1 MRNAGERPAVDLHF
15 NFTLMKYLLN
25 SFLSLILLS
34 GCQQFVG
41 EICPDGRTV
50 AVTLELQPEQPAAKA
65 RATDENTIQDVNLY
79 LYGNGQSYHFYATGA
94 SHQIDI
100 APGTYSIHAAVNQ
113 HKDLGELP
121 YSALI
126 NYRTNAPQEGTL
138 TMYGYA
144 YQKLDLTT
152 KVIQVSVKRNAA
164 KIAYNITVAPDKEI
178 EILSVQLCSMPNKD
192 YLICEDQMD
201 MTDPSYGFYD
211 SEVRTLPEGT
221 KSASGLFYMLSN
233 RRGENSTI
241 KDQKQKNAEN
251 APENASFFRI
261 RGRSGENKIVDYIVY
276 LGANN
281 TSDFNVWPN
290 EAHTYNITLSGDNE
304 TDTRISSYTLDI
316 TDWWPRKYNVPDNDY
331 GGLDIYV
338 TNKSDYTFTG
348 TLKVMKGDGE
358 KFAAGDGGWNFGP
371 DVELYIP
378 QRGGQRYDLR
388 YAPSLVKKGV
398 NSQVQYQVV
407 VNDNAGESTKFNFA
421 CEFANM
427 VQAYFTTG
435 TGSVTVSGELAKAA
449 GTNYV
454 LAYCYEDG
462 CTFTAVD
469 GNGYAFDGWY
479 ADQAYTQLLSASAT
493 YKHAPTKAKSSIYA
507 KFALEKQPKVEISC
521 NQQNKNSTYMYNR
534 NTVTMTV
541 TDYSGPVTIK
551 ATCAAGGLFTSTTSF
566 SKTVVSGQSFT
577 LDPIV
582 FVPTAVGDVSY
593 TIDVATSTGI
603 KIGSKTVTNNIVATK
618 LTPSISISYDSN
630 TRQMSYK
637 PAYTST
643 YVYWFGYKTVIARVA
658 FTPALDYPA
667 PIESAQLLKIQLY
680 PTFRAYEIT
689 GAEDTSSGQW
699 APVERTINSPSISG
713 HEFAAINTTYADAQG
728 ISYTLTSVSNMTGLD
743 AVDPL
748 LAPYTEGDTMLLLP
762 FTESEA
768 IAAKMMDRTF
778 IKYTLSKTTPNASEL
793 KVTLLYSKSDLQ
805 LVTDNRQISFTNNLN

>member
-1 MRNAGERPAVDLHF
+1 M
-15 NFTLMKYLLN
+15 
-25 SFLSLILLS
+25 
-34 GCQQFVG
+34 G

-50 AVTLELQPEQPAAKA
+50 VVTLELQPEQPAAKA

-126 NYRTNAPQEGTL
+126 NYRTDAPQEGTL

-192 YLICEDQMD
+192 YLICEEQMD
-201 MTDPSYGFYD
+201 LTDPSYGFYD
-211 SEVRTLPEGT
+211 SEVRTLPEGA

-479 ADQAYTQLLSASAT
+479 ADQAYTQLLSASAS
-493 YKHAPTKAKSSIYA
+493 YMYAPTKAKSSIYA

-521 NQQNKNSTYMYNR
+521 NQQNKNSTYMYNK

-582 FVPTAVGDVSY
+582 FVPTAVGNISY
-593 TIDVATSTGI
+593 TLDVTTSTGI

-618 LTPSISISYDSN
+618 LTPKISISYDSN
-630 TRQMSYK
+630 TRQTSYK

-713 HEFAAINTTYADAQG
+713 HEFAPINTTYADAQG

-743 AVDPL
+743 AKNPL
-748 LAPYTEGDTMLLLP
+748 LAPYTEGDTILLLP

-778 IKYTLSKTTPNASEL
+778 IKYFFNKP
-793 KVTLLYSKSDLQ
+793 TLLPSQISVSNSYPKNDLQ
-805 LVTDNRQISFTNNLN
+805 IVTDIKLINITNNL

>member
-1 MRNAGERPAVDLHF
+1 
-15 NFTLMKYLLN
+15 MKYLLN

-50 AVTLELQPEQPAAKA
+50 VVTLELQPEQPAAKA

-126 NYRTNAPQEGTL
+126 NYRTDAPQEGTL

-192 YLICEDQMD
+192 YLICEEQMD
-201 MTDPSYGFYD
+201 LTDPSYGFYD
-211 SEVRTLPEGT
+211 SEVRTLPEGA

-241 KDQKQKNAEN
+241 KDQEQKNAES
-251 APENASFFRI
+251 APENASFVRI

-479 ADQAYTQLLSASAT
+479 ADQAYTQLLSASAS
-493 YKHAPTKAKSSIYA
+493 YMYAPTKAKSSIYA

-521 NQQNKNSTYMYNR
+521 NQQNKNSTYMYNK

-582 FVPTAVGDVSY
+582 FVPTAVGNISY
-593 TIDVATSTGI
+593 TLDVTTSTGI

-618 LTPSISISYDSN
+618 LTPKISISYDSN
-630 TRQMSYK
+630 TRQTSYK

-713 HEFAAINTTYADAQG
+713 HEFAPINTTYADAQG

-743 AVDPL
+743 AKNPL
-748 LAPYTEGDTMLLLP
+748 LAPYTEGDTILLLP

-778 IKYTLSKTTPNASEL
+778 IKYFFNKP
-793 KVTLLYSKSDLQ
+793 TLLPSQISVSNSYPKNDLQ
-805 LVTDNRQISFTNNLN
+805 IVTDIKLINITNNL

>member
-1 MRNAGERPAVDLHF
+1 
-15 NFTLMKYLLN
+15 MKHIAKIILTVLL
-25 SFLSLILLS
+25 LPGLS
-34 GCQQFVG
+34 GC
-41 EICPDGRTV
+41 
-50 AVTLELQPEQPAAKA
+50 EQPSTSDPKEGNEVSVMLEVLSEQLHTT
-65 RATDENTIQDVNLY
+65 RAIAESDIDDVNIFIYSATGGLK
-79 LYGNGQSYHFYATGA
+79 QHIYASGA
-94 SHQIDI
+94 SHKIDI
-100 APGTYSIHAAVNQ
+100 APGRYSIYVAANIHQ
-113 HKDLGELP
+113 DMGDLSLTRLQS
-121 YSALI
+121 YAI
-126 NYRTNAPQEGTL
+126 TAPTDEGTL
-138 TMYGYA
+138 TMIGS
-144 YQKLDLTT
+144 DTFT
-152 KVIQVSVKRNAA
+152 IDGSGQVLPISLKRHAA
-164 KIAYNITVAPDKEI
+164 KIAYNIAVDPAAGDI
-178 EILSVQLCSMPNKD
+178 EISSVQLCSIPD
-192 YLICEDQMD
+192 REYLI
-201 MTDPSYGFYD
+201 TDLTAPTEPASGFHD
-211 SEVRTLPEGT
+211 SEIRKFPDG
-221 KSASGLFYMLSN
+221 SQRANGIFYMLTN
-233 RRGENSTI
+233 RQGDVSSI
-241 KDQKQKNAEN
+241 ASQDQKNPDK
-251 APENASFFRI
+251 APKYASYLCI
-261 RGRSGENKIVDYIVY
+261 RGRSGENKVVDFVVY
-276 LGANN
+276 LGSNMTTN
-281 TSDFNVWPN
+281 FDVLPN
-290 EAHTYNITLSGDNE
+290 EAHTYNITILSDSE
-304 TDTRISSYTLDI
+304 TDTRITSYLFEFYSS
-316 TDWWPRKYNVPDNDY
+316 WPRSPYCIPGDY
-331 GGLDIYV
+331 GEFSVRNG
-338 TNKSDYTFTG
+338 NRSDHTFTG
-348 TLKVMKGDGE
+348 KLEVTQGD
-358 KFAAGDGGWNFGP
+358 AASFRYGDGGAWHEGALH
-371 DVELYIP
+371 DVYIP
-378 QRGGQRYDLR
+378 AKSDTRGDMEYTPALI
-388 YAPSLVKKGV
+388 KKGV
-398 NSQVQYQVV
+398 NQTLAYRLTITDEQGEAIRFEASQ
-407 VNDNAGESTKFNFA
+407 
-421 CEFANM
+421 EFANM
-427 VQAYFTTG
+427 VRANFQAG
-435 TGSVTVSGELAKAA
+435 TGSVTVNGELAKAA

-462 CTFTAVD
+462 CTFTAMD

-493 YKHAPTKAKSSIYA
+493 YKHAPTKGQDAIYA
-507 KFALEKQPKVEISC
+507 RFALIKQPKVEISC
-521 NQQNKNSTYMYNR
+521 NQQNKNSTYMYNK

-618 LTPSISISYDSN
+618 LTPNISISYDSN

-689 GAEDTSSGQW
+689 GAEDPGSGQW

-748 LAPYTEGDTMLLLP
+748 LAPYTEGDTILVLP

-778 IKYTLSKTTPNASEL
+778 IKYFFNKP
-793 KVTLLYSKSDLQ
+793 TLLPSQISVSNSYPKNDLQ
-805 LVTDNRQISFTNNLN
+805 IVTDIKLINITNNL

>member
-1 MRNAGERPAVDLHF
+1 
-15 NFTLMKYLLN
+15 MKYLLN

-50 AVTLELQPEQPAAKA
+50 VVTLELQPEQPAAKA

-126 NYRTNAPQEGTL
+126 NYRTDAPQEGTL

-192 YLICEDQMD
+192 YLICEEQMD
-201 MTDPSYGFYD
+201 LTDPSYGFYD
-211 SEVRTLPEGT
+211 SEVRTLPEGA

-479 ADQAYTQLLSASAT
+479 ADQAYTQLLSASAS
-493 YKHAPTKAKSSIYA
+493 YMYAPTKAKSSIYA
-507 KFALEKQPKVEISC
+507 KFALEKQPKVEISW
-521 NQQNKNSTYMYNR
+521 NKNSTYMYNK

-582 FVPTAVGDVSY
+582 FVPTAVGNISY
-593 TIDVATSTGI
+593 TLDVTTSTGI

-618 LTPSISISYDSN
+618 LTPKISISYDSN
-630 TRQMSYK
+630 TRQTSYK

-713 HEFAAINTTYADAQG
+713 HEFAPINTTYADAQG

-743 AVDPL
+743 AKNPL
-748 LAPYTEGDTMLLLP
+748 LAPYTEGDTILLLP

-778 IKYTLSKTTPNASEL
+778 IKYFFNKP
-793 KVTLLYSKSDLQ
+793 TLLPSQISVSNSYPKNDLQ
-805 LVTDNRQISFTNNLN
+805 IVTDIKLINITNNL

>member
-1 MRNAGERPAVDLHF
+1 MASRKSTNPV
-15 NFTLMKYLLN
+15 
-25 SFLSLILLS
+25 
-34 GCQQFVG
+34 
-41 EICPDGRTV
+41 
-50 AVTLELQPEQPAAKA
+50 QPAAKA

-126 NYRTNAPQEGTL
+126 NYRTDAPQEGTL

-192 YLICEDQMD
+192 YLICEEQMD
-201 MTDPSYGFYD
+201 LTDPSYGFYD
-211 SEVRTLPEGT
+211 SEVRTLPEGA

-479 ADQAYTQLLSASAT
+479 ADQAYTQLLSASAS
-493 YKHAPTKAKSSIYA
+493 YMYAPTKAKSSIYA

-521 NQQNKNSTYMYNR
+521 NQQNKNSTYMYNK

-582 FVPTAVGDVSY
+582 FVPTAVGNISY
-593 TIDVATSTGI
+593 TLDVTTSTGI

-618 LTPSISISYDSN
+618 LTPKISISYDSN
-630 TRQMSYK
+630 TRQTSYK

-713 HEFAAINTTYADAQG
+713 HEFAPINTTYADAQG

-743 AVDPL
+743 AKNPL
-748 LAPYTEGDTMLLLP
+748 LAPYTEGDTILLLP

-778 IKYTLSKTTPNASEL
+778 IKYFFNKP
-793 KVTLLYSKSDLQ
+793 TLLPSQISVSNSYPKNDLQ
-805 LVTDNRQISFTNNLN
+805 IVTDIKLINITNNL

>member
-1 MRNAGERPAVDLHF
+1 
-15 NFTLMKYLLN
+15 MKYLLN
-25 SFLSLILLS
+25 SFLSLLLLS
-34 GCQQFVG
+34 GCQQFAG

-50 AVTLELQPEQPAAKA
+50 AVTLELQPEQPAAEA
-65 RATDENTIQDVNLY
+65 RATDESTIQDVNLY

-126 NYRTNAPQEGTL
+126 NYRTDAPREGTL

-192 YLICEDQMD
+192 YLICEEQMD
-201 MTDPSYGFYD
+201 LTDPSYGFYD
-211 SEVRTLPEGT
+211 SEVRILPERA

-479 ADQAYTQLLSASAT
+479 ADQAYTQLLSASAS
-493 YKHAPTKAKSSIYA
+493 YMYAPTKAKSSIYA

-521 NQQNKNSTYMYNR
+521 NQQNKNSTYMYNK

-582 FVPTAVGDVSY
+582 FVPTAVGNISY
-593 TIDVATSTGI
+593 TLDVTTSTGI

-618 LTPSISISYDSN
+618 LTPKISISYDSN
-630 TRQMSYK
+630 TRQTSYK

-713 HEFAAINTTYADAQG
+713 HEFAPINTTYADAQG

-743 AVDPL
+743 AKNPL
-748 LAPYTEGDTMLLLP
+748 LAPYTEGDTILLLP

-778 IKYTLSKTTPNASEL
+778 IKYFFNKP
-793 KVTLLYSKSDLQ
+793 TLLPSQISVSNSYPKNDLQ
-805 LVTDNRQISFTNNLN
+805 IVTDIKLINITNNL

>member
-1 MRNAGERPAVDLHF
+1 
-15 NFTLMKYLLN
+15 MKYLLN
-25 SFLSLILLS
+25 SILSLILLS

-50 AVTLELQPEQPAAKA
+50 SVTLELQPEQPATEA

-94 SHQIDI
+94 SHHIDI
-100 APGTYSIHAAVNQ
+100 DIVPGNYSIHAAVNQ
-113 HKDLGELP
+113 HKDLGDLP

-126 NYRTNAPQEGTL
+126 NCRTDAPREGTL
-138 TMYGYA
+138 TMYGYV
-144 YQKLDLTT
+144 YQKIDLAT
-152 KVIQVSVKRNAA
+152 KIIQVSVKRNAA

-201 MTDPSYGFYD
+201 LTDPSYGFYD
-211 SEVRTLPEGT
+211 SEVRTLPEGA
-221 KSASGLFYMLSN
+221 KSASGSFYMLSN

-241 KDQKQKNAEN
+241 KDQKQKNANN
-251 APENASFFRI
+251 APKNASFFRI
-261 RGRSGENKIVDYIVY
+261 RGRSGENKIVDYVVY

-304 TDTRISSYTLDI
+304 TDTRITSYTLDI

-407 VNDNAGESTKFNFA
+407 VNDNAGESTTFNFA

-427 VQAYFTTG
+427 VRANFQAG

-462 CTFTAVD
+462 CTFTAMD

-479 ADQAYTQLLSASAT
+479 ADQAYTQLLSAAAA
-493 YKHAPTKAKSSIYA
+493 YKHAPTKGQDAIYA
-507 KFALEKQPKVEISC
+507 RFALVKQPKVEISC
-521 NQQNKNSTYMYNR
+521 NQQNKNSTYMYNK

-577 LDPIV
+577 LDPLV

-643 YVYWFGYKTVIARVA
+643 YVYWYGYKTVIARVA

-689 GAEDTSSGQW
+689 GAEDPGSGQW

-713 HEFAAINTTYADAQG
+713 HEFAPINTTYADAQG
-728 ISYTLTSVSNMTGLD
+728 ISYTLTSVNNMSGLD

-778 IKYTLSKTTPNASEL
+778 IKYKFNAKIQPNEVKITPIYN
-793 KVTLLYSKSDLQ
+793 KSDLQ
-805 LVTDNRQISFTNNLN
+805 IESTFSKIKINNNLN

>member
-1 MRNAGERPAVDLHF
+1 
-15 NFTLMKYLLN
+15 
-25 SFLSLILLS
+25 
-34 GCQQFVG
+34 
-41 EICPDGRTV
+41 
-50 AVTLELQPEQPAAKA
+50 
-65 RATDENTIQDVNLY
+65 
-79 LYGNGQSYHFYATGA
+79 
-94 SHQIDI
+94 
-100 APGTYSIHAAVNQ
+100 
-113 HKDLGELP
+113 
-121 YSALI
+121 
-126 NYRTNAPQEGTL
+126 
-138 TMYGYA
+138 MYGYA

-192 YLICEDQMD
+192 YLICEEQMD
-201 MTDPSYGFYD
+201 LTDPSYGFYD
-211 SEVRTLPEGT
+211 SEVRTLPEGA

-479 ADQAYTQLLSASAT
+479 ADQAYTQLLSASAS
-493 YKHAPTKAKSSIYA
+493 YMYAPTKAKSSIYA

-521 NQQNKNSTYMYNR
+521 NQQNKNSTYMYNK

-582 FVPTAVGDVSY
+582 FVPTAVGNISY
-593 TIDVATSTGI
+593 TLDVTTSTGI

-618 LTPSISISYDSN
+618 LTPKISISYDSN
-630 TRQMSYK
+630 TRQTSYK

-713 HEFAAINTTYADAQG
+713 HEFAPINTTYADAQG

-743 AVDPL
+743 AKNPL
-748 LAPYTEGDTMLLLP
+748 LAPYTEGDTILLLP

-768 IAAKMMDRTF
+768 IAAK
-778 IKYTLSKTTPNASEL
+778 
-793 KVTLLYSKSDLQ
+793 
-805 LVTDNRQISFTNNLN
+805 

>member
-1 MRNAGERPAVDLHF
+1 
-15 NFTLMKYLLN
+15 MKHIAKIILTVLL
-25 SFLSLILLS
+25 LPGLS
-34 GCQQFVG
+34 GC
-41 EICPDGRTV
+41 
-50 AVTLELQPEQPAAKA
+50 EQPSTSDPKEGNEVSVMLEVLSEQLHTT
-65 RATDENTIQDVNLY
+65 RAIAESDIDDVNIFIYSDTGGLK
-79 LYGNGQSYHFYATGA
+79 QHIYASGA
-94 SHQIDI
+94 SHKIDI
-100 APGTYSIHAAVNQ
+100 APGRYSIYVAANIHQ
-113 HKDLGELP
+113 DMGDLSLTRLQS
-121 YSALI
+121 YAI
-126 NYRTNAPQEGTL
+126 TAPTDEGTL
-138 TMYGYA
+138 TMIGS
-144 YQKLDLTT
+144 DTFT
-152 KVIQVSVKRNAA
+152 IDGSGQVLPISLKRHAA
-164 KIAYNITVAPDKEI
+164 KIAYNITVDPAAGDI
-178 EILSVQLCSMPNKD
+178 EISSVQLCSIPD
-192 YLICEDQMD
+192 REYLI
-201 MTDPSYGFYD
+201 TDLTAPTEPASGFHD
-211 SEVRTLPEGT
+211 SEIRKFPDG
-221 KSASGLFYMLSN
+221 SQRANGIFYMLTN
-233 RRGENSTI
+233 RQGDVSSI
-241 KDQKQKNAEN
+241 ASQDQKNPDK
-251 APENASFFRI
+251 APKYASYLCI
-261 RGRSGENKIVDYIVY
+261 RGRSGENKVVDFVVY
-276 LGANN
+276 LGSNMTTN
-281 TSDFNVWPN
+281 FDVLPN
-290 EAHTYNITLSGDNE
+290 EAHTYNITILSDSE
-304 TDTRISSYTLDI
+304 TDTRITSYLFEFYSS
-316 TDWWPRKYNVPDNDY
+316 WPRSPYCIPGDY
-331 GGLDIYV
+331 GEFSVRNG
-338 TNKSDYTFTG
+338 NRSDHTFTG
-348 TLKVMKGDGE
+348 QLEVTQGD
-358 KFAAGDGGWNFGP
+358 AASFRYGDGGAWHEGALH
-371 DVELYIP
+371 DVYIP
-378 QRGGQRYDLR
+378 AKSDARGDMEYTPALI
-388 YAPSLVKKGV
+388 KKGV
-398 NSQVQYQVV
+398 NQTLAYRLTITDEQGEAIRFEASQ
-407 VNDNAGESTKFNFA
+407 
-421 CEFANM
+421 EFANM
-427 VQAYFTTG
+427 VRANFQAG

-462 CTFTAVD
+462 CTFTAMD

-493 YKHAPTKAKSSIYA
+493 YKHAPTKGQDAIYA
-507 KFALEKQPKVEISC
+507 RFALVKQPKVEISC
-521 NQQNKNSTYMYNR
+521 NQQNKNSTYMYNK

-713 HEFAAINTTYADAQG
+713 HEFAPINTTYADAQG

-748 LAPYTEGDTMLLLP
+748 LAPYTEGDTMLVLP
-762 FTESEA
+762 LTESEA

-778 IKYTLSKTTPNASEL
+778 IKYFFNKP
-793 KVTLLYSKSDLQ
+793 TLLPSQISVSNSYPKNDLQ
-805 LVTDNRQISFTNNLN
+805 IVTDIKLINITNNL

>member
-1 MRNAGERPAVDLHF
+1 MTT
-15 NFTLMKYLLN
+15 NF
-25 SFLSLILLS
+25 
-34 GCQQFVG
+34 
-41 EICPDGRTV
+41 
-50 AVTLELQPEQPAAKA
+50 
-65 RATDENTIQDVNLY
+65 DVL
-79 LYGNGQSYHFYATGA
+79 
-94 SHQIDI
+94 
-100 APGTYSIHAAVNQ
+100 
-113 HKDLGELP
+113 
-121 YSALI
+121 
-126 NYRTNAPQEGTL
+126 
-138 TMYGYA
+138 
-144 YQKLDLTT
+144 
-152 KVIQVSVKRNAA
+152 
-164 KIAYNITVAPDKEI
+164 
-178 EILSVQLCSMPNKD
+178 
-192 YLICEDQMD
+192 
-201 MTDPSYGFYD
+201 
-211 SEVRTLPEGT
+211 
-221 KSASGLFYMLSN
+221 
-233 RRGENSTI
+233 
-241 KDQKQKNAEN
+241 
-251 APENASFFRI
+251 
-261 RGRSGENKIVDYIVY
+261 
-276 LGANN
+276 
-281 TSDFNVWPN
+281 PN
-290 EAHTYNITLSGDNE
+290 EAHTYNITILSDSE
-304 TDTRISSYTLDI
+304 TDTRITSYLFEFYSS
-316 TDWWPRKYNVPDNDY
+316 WPRSPYCIPGDY
-331 GGLDIYV
+331 GEFSVRNG
-338 TNKSDYTFTG
+338 NRSDHTFTG
-348 TLKVMKGDGE
+348 KLEVTQGD
-358 KFAAGDGGWNFGP
+358 AASFRYGDGGAWHEGALH
-371 DVELYIP
+371 DVYIP
-378 QRGGQRYDLR
+378 AKSDTRGDMEYTPALI
-388 YAPSLVKKGV
+388 KKGV
-398 NSQVQYQVV
+398 NQTLACRLTITDEQGEAIRFEASQ
-407 VNDNAGESTKFNFA
+407 
-421 CEFANM
+421 EFANM
-427 VQAYFTTG
+427 VRANFQAG
-435 TGSVTVSGELAKAA
+435 TGSVTVNGELAKAA

-462 CTFTAVD
+462 CTFTAMD

-493 YKHAPTKAKSSIYA
+493 YKHAPTKGQDAIYA
-507 KFALEKQPKVEISC
+507 RFALIKQPKVEISC
-521 NQQNKNSTYMYNR
+521 NQQNKNSTYMYNK

-618 LTPSISISYDSN
+618 LTPNISISYDSN

-689 GAEDTSSGQW
+689 GAEDPGSGQW

-748 LAPYTEGDTMLLLP
+748 LAPYTEGDTILVLP

-778 IKYTLSKTTPNASEL
+778 IKYFFNKP
-793 KVTLLYSKSDLQ
+793 TLLPSQISVSNSYPKNDLQ
-805 LVTDNRQISFTNNLN
+805 IVTDIKLINITNNL

>member
-1 MRNAGERPAVDLHF
+1 
-15 NFTLMKYLLN
+15 MKYLLN

-50 AVTLELQPEQPAAKA
+50 VVTLELQPEQPAAKA

-126 NYRTNAPQEGTL
+126 NYRTDAPQEGTL

-192 YLICEDQMD
+192 YLICEEQMD
-201 MTDPSYGFYD
+201 LTDPSYGFYD
-211 SEVRTLPEGT
+211 SEVRTLPEGA

-348 TLKVMKGDGE
+348 TLKVMKGGGE
-358 KFAAGDGGWNFGP
+358 KFEAGDGGWNFGP

-479 ADQAYTQLLSASAT
+479 ADQAYTQLLSASAS
-493 YKHAPTKAKSSIYA
+493 YMYAPTKAKSSIYA

-521 NQQNKNSTYMYNR
+521 NQQNKNSTYMYNK

-582 FVPTAVGDVSY
+582 FVPTAVGNISY
-593 TIDVATSTGI
+593 TLDVTTSTGI

-618 LTPSISISYDSN
+618 LTPKISISYDSN
-630 TRQMSYK
+630 TRQTSYK

-713 HEFAAINTTYADAQG
+713 HEFAPINTTYADAQG

-743 AVDPL
+743 AKNPL
-748 LAPYTEGDTMLLLP
+748 LAPYTEGDTILLLP

-778 IKYTLSKTTPNASEL
+778 IKYFFNKP
-793 KVTLLYSKSDLQ
+793 TLLPSQISVSNSYPKNDLQ
-805 LVTDNRQISFTNNLN
+805 IVTDIKLINITNNL